1 MKHIIVLGMLLLLVL
16 IVSSCSTQFVCPD
29 GNIVDSPNKCQE
41 TDVKDNSNANQ
52 ENEAVGF
59 PDGLMELIQKGQNV
73 QSFTYDYKEV
83 NKPKDPTYSFKVYGS
98 KVKRYLPIKTSVLN
112 QNELDVIIFDRTSKT
127 AIGYCESEKYCI
139 KQGEI
144 GTLEFS
150 QYYVTTPFDWLDK
163 IQRAKI
169 ETKNEK
175 MFGRDVWKV
184 IANDGEFTIWIE
196 NYYGVPLKVSIGSET
211 FEFRNPKFN
220 MLKENDVDFIE
231 RE

>member
-1 MKHIIVLGMLLLLVL
+1 MKKIIIPCVFLLLVL
-16 IVSSCSTQFVCPD
+16 MVSSCSTQFVCPD
-29 GNIVDSPNKCQE
+29 GSIVDSPNKCPRDEVQKKVVQE
-41 TDVKDNSNANQ
+41 GV
-52 ENEAVGF
+52 VGF
-59 PDGLMELIQKGQNV
+59 SDGLLELIQKGQNV
-73 QSFTYDYKEV
+73 QSFTYDFKEV
-83 NKPKDPTYSFKVYGS
+83 NKPKDPTYSFKIYGS

-220 MLKENDVDFIE
+220 TISTRDVEFVE
-231 RE
+231 ME

>member
-1 MKHIIVLGMLLLLVL
+1 MKKIIIPCVFLLLVL
-16 IVSSCSTQFVCPD
+16 MVSSCSTQFVCPD
-29 GNIVDSPNKCQE
+29 GSIVDSPNKCPRDEVQKKVVQE
-41 TDVKDNSNANQ
+41 GV
-52 ENEAVGF
+52 VGF
-59 PDGLMELIQKGQNV
+59 SDGLLELIQKGQNV
-73 QSFTYDYKEV
+73 QSFTYDFKEV
-83 NKPKDPTYSFKVYGS
+83 NKPKDPTYSFKIYGS

-220 MLKENDVDFIE
+220 TLNGSDVAFVDME
-231 RE
+231 

>member
-1 MKHIIVLGMLLLLVL
+1 MKKIIIPCVFLLLVL
-16 IVSSCSTQFVCPD
+16 MVSSCSTQFVCPD
-29 GNIVDSPNKCQE
+29 GSIVDSPNKCPRDEVQKKVVQE
-41 TDVKDNSNANQ
+41 GV
-52 ENEAVGF
+52 VGF
-59 PDGLMELIQKGQNV
+59 SDGLLELIQKGQNV
-73 QSFTYDYKEV
+73 QSFTYDFKEV
-83 NKPKDPTYSFKVYGS
+83 NKPKDPTYSFKIYGS

-220 MLKENDVDFIE
+220 TISAGDVAFVNME
-231 RE
+231 

>member
-1 MKHIIVLGMLLLLVL
+1 MKKIIIPCVFLLLVL
-16 IVSSCSTQFVCPD
+16 MVSSCSTQFVCPD
-29 GNIVDSPNKCQE
+29 GSIVDSPNKCPRDEVQKKVVQE
-41 TDVKDNSNANQ
+41 GV
-52 ENEAVGF
+52 VGF
-59 PDGLMELIQKGQNV
+59 SDGLLELIQKGQNV
-73 QSFTYDYKEV
+73 QSFTYDFKEV
-83 NKPKDPTYSFKVYGS
+83 NKPKDPTYSFKIYGS

-169 ETKNEK
+169 ETKNER

-220 MLKENDVDFIE
+220 TLNGSDVAFVDME
-231 RE
+231 